1 MKILYIDLNT
11 SGISGDM
18 FLASLLG
25 LVSEPEIILKK
36 LRELQQFLP
45 GVSKLDIEL
54 HQPIRSG
61 LQINQLNIDI
71 KENKDHRSA
80 KILQESLNKY
90 LDTKK
95 LSDQA
100 RNYAINVLNSLIQ
113 AEAEVHGDLAE
124 EIHLHELSSIDTLVD
139 ILGVTLALEDIGGFN
154 PDSNI
159 FCSKI
164 PLGGGKMK
172 TAHGIIT
179 IPAPATLK
187 ILEKSNIVTFGGPIE
202 SELVTPTGAALL
214 VKLKPQFMQYP
225 PEMIIKKS
233 VYSTGQKK
241 FKDFLNILRIFYGK
255 SADTENTNSSH
266 ILHKYVEE
274 ITVLET
280 DVDDVSGELIGNFI
294 NELKKSKVLDIQI
307 IPSLTKKNRPSH
319 IIKVL
324 CYPQFIFEITEKIIK
339 ELGTL
344 GVKYYTINRVCV
356 DRTIEKRDIEIEG
369 KIFEVNFKIS
379 YIESVNGREIVN
391 IKPEYEDLKKISE
404 ISNIPLRKVQSIIQ
418 TQINKFF
425 F

>member
-45 GVSKLDIEL
+45 GVSKLSIEL

-90 LDTKK
+90 LDAKK
-95 LSDQA
+95 LSEQA

-154 PDSNI
+154 PDFNI

-172 TAHGIIT
+172 TAHGTIK

-214 VKLKPQFMQYP
+214 VILKPQFIQHP

-255 SADTENTNSSH
+255 STDTENTNLSH

-294 NELKKSKVLDIQI
+294 NELKNSKVLDIQI

-344 GVKYYTINRVCV
+344 GVRYYTMNRVCV

-391 IKPEYEDLKKISE
+391 IKPEYEDLKKISD

-418 TQINKFF
+418 TQINQFF

>member
-45 GVSKLDIEL
+45 GVSKLSIEL

-90 LDTKK
+90 LDAKK
-95 LSDQA
+95 LSEQA

-154 PDSNI
+154 PDFNI

-172 TAHGIIT
+172 TAHGTIK

-214 VKLKPQFMQYP
+214 VILKPQFIQHP

-255 SADTENTNSSH
+255 STDTENTNLSH

-294 NELKKSKVLDIQI
+294 NELKNSKVLDIQI

-319 IIKVL
+319 FIKVL

-344 GVKYYTINRVCV
+344 G
-356 DRTIEKRDIEIEG
+356 
-369 KIFEVNFKIS
+369 
-379 YIESVNGREIVN
+379 
-391 IKPEYEDLKKISE
+391 
-404 ISNIPLRKVQSIIQ
+404 
-418 TQINKFF
+418 
-425 F
+425 

>member
-18 FLASLLG
+18 FLACLLG
-25 LVSEPEIILKK
+25 LVSEPEKILKK
-36 LRELQQFLP
+36 LKELQHFLP

-54 HQPIRSG
+54 KRPLRSG

-71 KENKDHRSA
+71 KENKDRRSA
-80 KILQESLNKY
+80 KILQESLKKY
-90 LDTKK
+90 LDGNK

-100 RNYAINVLNSLIQ
+100 SNYAINVLNSLIQ
-113 AEAEVHGDLAE
+113 AEAEVHGVLAE
-124 EIHLHELSSIDTLVD
+124 SIHLHELSSIDTLVD

-154 PDSNI
+154 PDFNI
-159 FCSKI
+159 YCSKI
-164 PLGGGKMK
+164 PLGGGKIN

-187 ILEKSNIVTFGGPIE
+187 ILEKSNLITFGGPIE

-214 VKLKPQFMQYP
+214 INLNPQFMQHP
-225 PEMIIKKS
+225 PEMIISKS
-233 VYSTGQKK
+233 VYSAGQKE

-255 SADTENTNSSH
+255 SADTDSSH

-274 ITVLET
+274 VTVLET
-280 DVDDVSGELIGNFI
+280 DVDDVSGELLGNFI
-294 NELKKSKVLDIQI
+294 NDLKMSQVLDIQI

-324 CYPQFIFEITEKIIK
+324 CYPQSTFEITEKIIQ

-344 GVKYYTINRVCV
+344 GVRYCTMKRVCV
-356 DRTIEKRDIEIEG
+356 ERTIEKREIEIKG
-369 KIFEVNFKIS
+369 KIFEVNFKMS

-391 IKPEYEDLKKISE
+391 FKPEYEDLKKISE
-404 ISNIPLRKVQSIIQ
+404 DLNIPLRKIQSIIQ
-418 TQINKFF
+418 TQITQFF
-425 F
+425 PLN